1 MTISLPRPPTT
12 SEWLAIIQG
21 EFREMPGLRLTKA
34 EIQRL
39 WGLDAAMCEALIETL
54 EANRFLK
61 RTARDAYVKADEAA

>member
-1 MTISLPRPPTT
+1 
-12 SEWLAIIQG
+12 
-21 EFREMPGLRLTKA
+21 MPGLRLTKA